1 MDKNNHYKKK
11 TVRNNGNKIGEMIY
25 YNKNLKKILLFSS
38 YFIISV
44 SSYFLGRTSKDKTVY
59 PVIPNILAETYFDE
73 PTYSGIP
80 YVVSFGDTLLD
91 IVYSYES
98 DTNKVQANLKLIEK
112 YNGIDA
118 NGIYPGQTIYLV
130 GVPAS
135 KLEEFGYTDNYNYFA
150 PEVEVDLRIDF
161 LNKVVD
167 YIDTTDANNHS
178 FLASVEEIKNDYA
191 DYKNDYVPGDDY
203 KLDYIIDDLRD
214 LSESSKEYGF
224 SFENNLSALP
234 LSEAVN
240 YNAHKSY

>member
-1 MDKNNHYKKK
+1 MKDNHYKKK
-11 TVRNNGNKIGEMIY
+11 TVRNNGNKIGEIIC
-25 YNKNLKKILLFSS
+25 YNKNLRKILIIGS
-38 YFIISV
+38 YVVIGASA
-44 SSYFLGRTSKDKTVY
+44 YFLGRSSKDRPVY
-59 PVIPNILAETYFDE
+59 PVIPNTLTDAYFAE

-98 DTNKVQANLKLIEK
+98 DTNKVQTDLRLIEE

-135 KLEEFGYTDNYNYFA
+135 KLEEFGYTDNYNYFD
-150 PEVEVDLRIDF
+150 PEVEADLRVDF
-161 LNKVVD
+161 LNKVID
-167 YIDTTDANNHS
+167 SIDTSDENNQS
-178 FLASVEEIKNDYA
+178 FMSNVESAKNDYA
-191 DYKNDYVPGDDY
+191 DYKADYVAGEEY

-214 LSESSKEYGF
+214 LSEDAKDYGF

-234 LSEAVN
+234 LDEAVN
-240 YNAHKSY
+240 YGAYKSY